1 MFDHLKRLDPNG
13 GTAWLELPM
22 IAPGAAVELRF
33 AGEGNTG
40 YFNAMLAR
48 AGKRARKIQQK
59 GGPLVDAS
67 MLSENRNEDR
77 ALFPVHVLV
86 DWRGMQVLNTAPRTP
101 EDTDETYPK
110 YVGVP
115 CTPEN
120 RKEFC
125 EKLPDWIFDRIRDF
139 AARPERFVQDG
150 DELPPDG
157 QEVAGNL

>member
-13 GTAWLELPM
+13 GTAWMELPM

-33 AGEGNTG
+33 AGEGNSG
-40 YFNAMLAR
+40 YFNALLAR
-48 AGKRARKIQQK
+48 AGKRARKVQQK

-67 MLSENRNEDR
+67 MLAENRSEDR

-86 DWRGMQVLNTAPRTP
+86 GWRGIQCKTGTGGFM
-101 EDTDETYPK
+101 D
-110 YVGVP
+110 VP

-157 QEVAGNL
+157 QEVAGNS